1 MPSFTNSVLLSLSRF
16 PSEEPDINTSDS
28 DSSHSDRVIIGFEI
42 WIRSLKPC
50 YYLEL
55 LTQAVF
61 RNDFSSKAFC
71 QSFFHSHPLSWMQK
85 GRKEK
90 RQLFLSRLQFRIL
103 YSLAGSQRQSHLN
116 YCGVLHLS
124 FNQSFFHASHSD
136 FSLIVKE
143 REREREQVLVSPV
156 IPCWVVILYSVFF
169 CFCFRF
175 ANLPHVFIGYYN
187 SDNRVTISSV
197 TVHMYSFI
205 LKLYGRLFNPKGFT
219 IVSKHCVKGN
229 NVNVILLFVSHV
241 SAVAPMQ
248 NYINNF
254 KIMFFLM
261 DNIQSLQDFAIF
273 VIAEMTAKSRKRS
286 EVF

>member
-1 MPSFTNSVLLSLSRF
+1 MQLYHGHYSAFVSLFILFYFFVYFVVLFDWFCLLIIHRGCCLVGWCFWMCKVSHWKKLLWFILTLRLKPTLLPSFTNSVLLSLSRF

-143 REREREQVLVSPV
+143 RERERASSRFTCDSLLG
-156 IPCWVVILYSVFF
+156 CDFVF
-169 CFCFRF
+169 C
-175 ANLPHVFIGYYN
+175 
-187 SDNRVTISSV
+187 
-197 TVHMYSFI
+197 
-205 LKLYGRLFNPKGFT
+205 
-219 IVSKHCVKGN
+219 
-229 NVNVILLFVSHV
+229 ILLLLFS
-241 SAVAPMQ
+241 
-248 NYINNF
+248 F
-254 KIMFFLM
+254 C
-261 DNIQSLQDFAIF
+261 
-273 VIAEMTAKSRKRS
+273 
-286 EVF
+286 